1 MIELDFKKTL
11 DGSKG
16 KFVLQINL
24 TLEMKEFISIFG
36 KSGAGKTTILRIIA
50 GLDTPDIG
58 RIVVAGQVY
67 FDSAKKINLAPQ
79 KRKIGFVFQNYALFS
94 HLNVHQNIIFGLKS
108 KEQKDKKRAD
118 KIIALMELEQ
128 LCKKRISTL
137 SGGQQQRVALARAL
151 VSSPDILLLDEPL
164 SALDREMRVKLQN
177 ELKAISSHF
186 NVSSFLV
193 SHDISEVFRLS
204 DRVICLDDG
213 KISKMGTRDEV
224 FLNDH
229 LSGKIQISG
238 EILNIMQNSLIF
250 IADILVN
257 NNSIIK
263 VVLSP
268 QEVKTFKTGDCV
280 AVIAKAFNPS
290 LILL

>member
-1 MIELDFKKTL
+1 MIELDFRKTL

-24 TLEMKEFISIFG
+24 TLEMQEFISIFG
-36 KSGAGKTTILRIIA
+36 KSGAGKTTILRILA
-50 GLDTPDIG
+50 GLDTPDTG
-58 RIVVAGQVY
+58 RIAVAGQVY
-67 FDSAKKINLAPQ
+67 FDSTKKINLVPQ

-118 KIIALMELEQ
+118 RIIALMELEQ
-128 LCKKRISTL
+128 LCKKKISTL

-164 SALDREMRVKLQN
+164 SALDGEMRVKLQN
-177 ELKAISSHF
+177 ELKAISSYF

-193 SHDISEVFRLS
+193 SHDIGEVFRLS
-204 DRVICLDDG
+204 DRVICLDNG
-213 KISKMGTRDEV
+213 KISKIGTRDEV

-238 EILNIMQNSLIF
+238 EILNIKQNSLIF

-268 QEVKTFKTGDCV
+268 QEAQIFKAGDCV